1 MMNRNQANLDGY
13 ADRGQSRKQAQSD
26 HAATR
31 ERDPQ
36 RAAEPRYGG
45 ATSVP
50 ATKRQLDFLETLI
63 DAVPKYL
70 TKQEASQLISELTGR
85 P

>member
-13 ADRGQSRKQAQSD
+13 ADRGQTRNHTQPD

-36 RAAEPRYGG
+36 TAAEPRYGG
-45 ATSVP
+45 APHAERCVGRRPTSR
-50 ATKRQLDFLETLI
+50 ATW
-63 DAVPKYL
+63 
-70 TKQEASQLISELTGR
+70 
-85 P
+85 